1 MNPSMRYTAHWTR
14 RERNAMVDH
23 KEMIQ
28 QAWEYV
34 NDVWE
39 DVVEDI
45 DALVQ
50 VESVEDLEHAG
61 PGMPFGPAPRE
72 ALDRALGIAAR
83 LGLAT
88 HESEGFIGFADLPGT
103 SERYLAT
110 IAHSDIVPLGPGWT
124 VDPLRVTRRDGYLL
138 GRGVLDDKGPL
149 VLSLYAAHYF
159 VRLAREGA
167 DPLPYTLRCIVGANE
182 ETGMR
187 DVDHYAEH
195 FPQPVFCFTPDAC
208 FPLICGEKGRLGVRV
223 SSELMPARNGA
234 IVSLEGGSAE
244 NAVPGVASALV
255 RANPEDMPA
264 AEGIEVEQADE
275 SAGDTAILRVT
286 ARGKGGHASLPEGTE
301 NAIGMLVSYLADAGI
316 CSEGEQRF
324 LRFERAL
331 LADAYGKALG
341 IAVEDEAF
349 GALTCVGGT
358 VRTVSEGDGV
368 RFVQSIDIR
377 YPTSV
382 SGESLLE
389 ALASRADECGCQ
401 ILSHDDMPP
410 FYLSPDADDVRALV
424 DTYQQVTGSNEE
436 AFTIG
441 GGTYARHFARAVAF
455 GPDVMGEEKPD
466 WVGQEHGPDEGVS
479 EQSLKQALVTYIVA
493 IQRLAQLEW

>member
-1 MNPSMRYTAHWTR
+1 MNPLMRYTAHWTR
-14 RERNAMVDH
+14 RGRNAMADH

-34 NDVWE
+34 DDVWE
-39 DVVEDI
+39 DLIEDI
-45 DALVQ
+45 DTLVQ

-83 LGLAT
+83 LGLDT
-88 HESEGFIGFADLPGT
+88 HESEGYIGFADLPGA

-167 DPLPYTLRCIVGANE
+167 DPMPYTLRCIVGANE

-187 DVDHYAEH
+187 DVDHYVER
-195 FPQPVFCFTPDAC
+195 FPQPAFCFTPDAC

-223 SSELMPARNGA
+223 TSAPIRVGHGS

-244 NAVPGVASALV
+244 NAVPGVATALV
-255 RANPEDMPA
+255 RANPERMPA
-264 AEGIEVEQADE
+264 AEGIELEKTDE
-275 SAGDTAILRVT
+275 LVGDTAILRVT

-301 NAIGMLVSYLADAGI
+301 NAIGMLVSYLADAGV
-316 CSEGEQRF
+316 CSEEEQRF
-324 LRFERAL
+324 LQFERAL
-331 LADAYGKALG
+331 LTDAYGKALG
-341 IAVEDEAF
+341 IAENDDAF
-349 GALTCVGGT
+349 GPLTCVGGT
-358 VRTVSEGDGV
+358 VRTVSEGESV

-377 YPTSV
+377 YPTSTTADA
-382 SGESLLE
+382 LLNV
-389 ALASRADECGCQ
+389 LGGRAGECGSQ

-410 FYLSPDADDVRALV
+410 FYLSPDADDVRTLV
-424 DTYQQVTGSNEE
+424 DTYQQVTGSAEG

-455 GPDVMGEEKPD
+455 GPDVMDEEKPD

-493 IQRLAQLEW
+493 IQRLMQLEW